1 MRSLPS
7 YIADDATA
15 LAWLITL
22 TMRNGSV
29 ERFSTAQQDVTI
41 GGLTWKAE
49 PGVEVSKVEF
59 NSDGSVANAEIN
71 IATKTGGPVAAL
83 DVKRGKYNGASVLIH
98 IVNLL

>member
-7 YIADDATA
+7 YLNQDALA
-15 LAWLITL
+15 LAWLITV

-29 ERFSTAQQDVTI
+29 QRFTTAQQNVTI
-41 GGLTWKAE
+41 GALTWNAE
-49 PGVEVSKVEF
+49 PGVEVSKVEY

-71 IATKTGGPVAAL
+71 IATRSGGPVAAL

-98 IVNLL
+98 VVNLL